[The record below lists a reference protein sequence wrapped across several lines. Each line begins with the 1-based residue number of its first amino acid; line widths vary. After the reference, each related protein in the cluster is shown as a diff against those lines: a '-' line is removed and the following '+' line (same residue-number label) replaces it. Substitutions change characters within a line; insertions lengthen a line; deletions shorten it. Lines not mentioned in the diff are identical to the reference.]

1 MFFRALLSGLLF
13 GLLLT
18 VWAVPATGQLADV
31 LPPSGQWV
39 TDEAGMLSSAQ
50 RGALSRKLSD
60 YADSTS
66 TQIIVVT
73 LPTLGGADPGFY
85 ATELGQQWGVGQ
97 EGRDN
102 GAVVLVS
109 RDDRQLFIATG
120 FGLEGAIPD
129 AIASRIIRNEITPAF
144 RRGEYYAGLNQGVDA
159 MMAAAAGEYT
169 AERSASGSSG
179 SPVPSLIFMI
189 IIFFLIARS
198 ASRSGSS
205 GPGRRRRGRGGAE
218 MFILGSMMG
227 SGSRRGGGGFGGGG
241 FGGGGFGGGGFSG
254 GGGGFGGGGAGGG
267 W

>member
-1 MFFRALLSGLLF
+1 MLA
-13 GLLLT
+13 LLT
-18 VWAVPATGQLADV
+18 VGGGGPGASAQTIDVP
-31 LPPSGQWV
+31 PPSEQWV
-39 TDEAGMLSSAQ
+39 TDEAGMLTSAQ
-50 RGALSRKLSD
+50 RNALSRTLRD

-73 LPTLGGADPGFY
+73 LPSLEGNDPGLY

-109 RDDRQLFIATG
+109 RNDRQLFIATG

-144 RRGEYYAGLNQGVDA
+144 RRGDYYAGLNQGVTA

-169 AERSASGSSG
+169 AERSPSDGSG
-179 SPVPSLIFMI
+179 SPLPGLIFLLV
-189 IIFFLIARS
+189 IFILIVRS
-198 ASRSGSS
+198 ATKGGSS
-205 GPGRRRRGRGGAE
+205 GPGQRRRGRSGAE
-218 MFILGSMMG
+218 MFILGSMLG
-227 SGSRRGGGGFGGGG
+227 SGSRRSSGGFGGGG
-241 FGGGGFGGGGFSG
+241 FGGGGFGGGFSG

>member
-1 MFFRALLSGLLF
+1 MLA
-13 GLLLT
+13 LLT
-18 VWAVPATGQLADV
+18 VGGGGPGASAQTIDVP
-31 LPPSGQWV
+31 PPSEQWV
-39 TDEAGMLSSAQ
+39 TDEAGMLTSAQ
-50 RGALSRKLSD
+50 RNALSRTLRD

-66 TQIIVVT
+66 KQIIVVT
-73 LPTLGGADPGFY
+73 LPSLEGNDPGLY

-109 RDDRQLFIATG
+109 RNDRQLFIATG

-144 RRGEYYAGLNQGVDA
+144 RRGDYYAGLNQGVTA

-169 AERSASGSSG
+169 AERSPSGGSG
-179 SPVPSLIFMI
+179 SPLPGLIFLLV
-189 IIFFLIARS
+189 IFILIVRS
-198 ASRSGSS
+198 ATKGGSS
-205 GPGRRRRGRGGAE
+205 GPGQRRRGRSGAE
-218 MFILGSMMG
+218 MFILGSMLG
-227 SGSRRGGGGFGGGG
+227 SGSRRSSGGFGGGG
-241 FGGGGFGGGGFSG
+241 FGGGGFGGGFSG

>member
-1 MFFRALLSGLLF
+1 MLCIGWWV
-13 GLLLT
+13 LLLL
-18 VWAVPATGQLADV
+18 VAGGPRASAQVVDV

-39 TDEAGMLSSAQ
+39 TDEAGMLTAAQ
-50 RGALSRKLSD
+50 RSALSRTLQD

-73 LPTLGGADPGFY
+73 LPSLQGNDPGLY

-129 AIASRIIRNEITPAF
+129 AVASRIIRNEITPAF
-144 RRGEYYAGLNQGVDA
+144 RRGDYYSGLNRGVGA

-169 AERSASGSSG
+169 AERSSSGSSG
-179 SPVPSLIFMI
+179 SPLPSLAFMLFIFI
-189 IIFFLIARS
+189 LIVRS
-198 ASRSGSS
+198 ATRGGSS
-205 GPGRRRRGRGGAE
+205 GPGRRRRGRGGAD

-227 SGSRRGGGGFGGGG
+227 SGTRRSSGGGFGGGG

>member
-1 MFFRALLSGLLF
+1 MLALLMVGGPGAS
-13 GLLLT
+13 
-18 VWAVPATGQLADV
+18 AQPIDVP
-31 LPPSGQWV
+31 PPSGQWV
-39 TDEAGMLSSAQ
+39 TDEAGMLTGAQ
-50 RGALSRKLSD
+50 RNALSQTLRD

-73 LPTLGGADPGFY
+73 LPSLEGNDPGLY

-144 RRGEYYAGLNQGVDA
+144 RRGDYYAGLNQGVTA

-169 AERSASGSSG
+169 AERSASDSSG
-179 SPVPSLIFMI
+179 SPLPGLIFLVF
-189 IIFFLIARS
+189 IFILIVRS
-198 ASRSGSS
+198 ATKGGSS
-205 GPGRRRRGRGGAE
+205 GPGQRRRGRSGAE
-218 MFILGSMMG
+218 MFILGSILG
-227 SGSRRGGGGFGGGG
+227 SGSRRSSGGFGGGGFGGGG
-241 FGGGGFGGGGFSG
+241 FGGGGFGGGG
-254 GGGGFGGGGAGGG
+254 GGFGGGGAGGG